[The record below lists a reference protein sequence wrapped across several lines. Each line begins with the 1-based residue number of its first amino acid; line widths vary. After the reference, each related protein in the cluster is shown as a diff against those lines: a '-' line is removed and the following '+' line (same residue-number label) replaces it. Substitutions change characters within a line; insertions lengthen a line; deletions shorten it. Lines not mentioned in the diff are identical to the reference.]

1 MTSLVGSTGA
11 DLSTLVT
18 LTKDVFIGGNTGDD
32 AIITQLGTGNNNLTN
47 WDIRMGGGDDT
58 ITTNDTFLNSEITLD
73 GLTAA
78 NDGNDTYTGGANL
91 ILNSDIRAMGGNDVL
106 NGLALTNSTVNGN
119 AGVDSIT
126 FTGSNT
132 STIYGGQGIDTI
144 VNTATA
150 LGNSTAMNISGNKG
164 ADNITLLAGGFSGE
178 IYGGKEG
185 DVINVAAITKADT
198 TAKALTDTGVTLSGD
213 IGADAITG
221 SRGVDTIFGGD
232 GADSINGTLG
242 ADLITMGTGRDV
254 LTTVQGAVGA
264 GIGQMVAGTNV
275 GFVTLNDFNASTSA
289 TAANGDTI
297 ITSTATTTV
306 TTNAAAASAGVSLQA
321 DLVANAGGMAA
332 AGDIDTV
339 TITGAVAWAGTYILV
354 EQAGD
359 NAFGATDS
367 AFKSSSIANVT
378 QANLANF
385 TN

>member
-18 LTKDVFIGGNTGDD
+18 LTKDVFVGGNTGDD
-32 AIITQLGTGNNNLTN
+32 AITTALGTGGNNLTDF
-47 WDIRMGGGDDT
+47 DIRMGGGDDT
-58 ITTNDTFLNSEITLD
+58 ITSNNTFLNSKITLD

-78 NDGNDTYTGGANL
+78 NDGHDTYTGNGSL

-106 NGLALTNSTVNGN
+106 TGLALTNSTVNGN

-144 VNTATA
+144 TNTVAA
-150 LGNSTAMNISGNKG
+150 AGSSSQMVLSGNKG
-164 ADNITLLAGGFSGE
+164 ADNITLLAAGFTGE

-185 DVINVAAITKADT
+185 DTINVAAVTNSAAAALGV
-198 TAKALTDTGVTLSGD
+198 TATGVTLSGD
-213 IGADAITG
+213 LGADAITG

-232 GADSINGTLG
+232 GDDSINGTLG

-264 GIGQMVAGTNV
+264 GIGQMAAGTNV

-289 TAANGDTI
+289 TAANGDQI
-297 ITSTATTTV
+297 ITTTATTTV
-306 TTNAAAASAGVSLQA
+306 TNNAAAASAGVSLQA
-321 DLVANAGGMAA
+321 DLVARAAGMAA

-354 EQAGD
+354 EQGGD
-359 NAFGATDS
+359 GAFGATDS
-367 AFKSSSIANVT
+367 AFKASSIANVT